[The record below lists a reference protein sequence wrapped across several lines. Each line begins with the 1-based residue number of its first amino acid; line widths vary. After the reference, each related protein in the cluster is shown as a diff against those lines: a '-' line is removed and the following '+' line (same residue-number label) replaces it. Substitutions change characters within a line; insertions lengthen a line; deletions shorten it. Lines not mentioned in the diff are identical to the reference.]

1 MKIKKLLAV
10 CICAGMTAALCG
22 CSLGNMLEKFTSTG
36 DLSAEAPTSEET
48 PTAPGERVYID
59 ELTGKLDNFTGSALT
74 LSVDDASYIFD
85 VSQAALECKAGM
97 IAGDEISVIYEGKL
111 ETTDTSMVKA
121 LKVVDNFHK
130 KAKLKT
136 HKLYGMVQKLTPNT
150 ITVKSD
156 KGITA
161 TYPITGTAQYYQG
174 GLKKGNWVYLK
185 FRGNAPSEKVNASS
199 DLNTSPLKVLSISD
213 SEDFSVKKGI
223 PSPTPSA
230 DENIKEFRA
239 EIQTVDTNILQ
250 IIPNGKSAIMN
261 LDLASSPVYFSGGI
275 SPGASIT
282 VTYTGELKEDTLAGI
297 TILSVTGDNPKN
309 LSKRHISFSVTGTVI
324 GTTANTV
331 TTRTSDGVMA
341 IFRTDNAS
349 DISTG
354 GLAEG
359 SGVRITFDPSKSV
372 TSNIYEALQ
381 ITDA

>member
-1 MKIKKLLAV
+1 
-10 CICAGMTAALCG
+10 
-22 CSLGNMLEKFTSTG
+22 
-36 DLSAEAPTSEET
+36 
-48 PTAPGERVYID
+48 
-59 ELTGKLDNFTGSALT
+59 
-74 LSVDDASYIFD
+74 
-85 VSQAALECKAGM
+85 
-97 IAGDEISVIYEGKL
+97 
-111 ETTDTSMVKA
+111 
-121 LKVVDNFHK
+121 
-130 KAKLKT
+130 
-136 HKLYGMVQKLTPNT
+136 
-150 ITVKSD
+150 
-156 KGITA
+156 
-161 TYPITGTAQYYQG
+161 
-174 GLKKGNWVYLK
+174 
-185 FRGNAPSEKVNASS
+185 
-199 DLNTSPLKVLSISD
+199 
-213 SEDFSVKKGI
+213 
-223 PSPTPSA
+223 
-230 DENIKEFRA
+230 
-239 EIQTVDTNILQ
+239 
-250 IIPNGKSAIMN
+250 MN